1 MNGRPLLVQIV
12 ALLLAVMFAVLLL
25 SFVVVL
31 LAPTP
36 TLAPMT
42 IDGAVSKLRMDSSE
56 PLDSALHMRLD
67 DRPPN
72 GPNVDLISRAAAARL
87 DLPVSKVGAVWLRL
101 SSQAPSIEILSADSE
116 GREVA
121 SQVDVGAVLAERN
134 VALPPFALSAQRP
147 DGRWM
152 TVAPRQPLFSGWRLH
167 LLAGSVLGAMAVL
180 PIAWIAAR
188 RLTRPVRAL
197 ASAVASL
204 DLHGDGPPAPLEGP
218 AEIQAAAAAF
228 NAMRN
233 RIRAQANERTRMV
246 AAIAHDLRTP
256 LTGLRLRAESA
267 PPGVRDR
274 MAVDI
279 RRMDAMITQI
289 LDFARAE
296 ASTPAAEC
304 VDVRQL
310 VQEAVDAARENGG
323 DVETAL
329 PDRLVTRGDAIMLRR
344 AVDNLLNN
352 AIRYGGRAHV
362 ALEEAPGGWSIA
374 IQDHGPGVPE
384 EQLDRLGDPFHRVE
398 FSRNATTGG
407 IGLGL
412 SIAKTAA
419 RLHGGRLEF
428 MNRPTGGLRVVL
440 SARSSER

>member
-1 MNGRPLLVQIV
+1 
-12 ALLLAVMFAVLLL
+12 
-25 SFVVVL
+25 
-31 LAPTP
+31 
-36 TLAPMT
+36 
-42 IDGAVSKLRMDSSE
+42 
-56 PLDSALHMRLD
+56 
-67 DRPPN
+67 
-72 GPNVDLISRAAAARL
+72 
-87 DLPVSKVGAVWLRL
+87 
-101 SSQAPSIEILSADSE
+101 
-116 GREVA
+116 
-121 SQVDVGAVLAERN
+121 
-134 VALPPFALSAQRP
+134 
-147 DGRWM
+147 
-152 TVAPRQPLFSGWRLH
+152 
-167 LLAGSVLGAMAVL
+167 MAVL